1 MCRRGLLD
9 ALKFREEP
17 PEAVFLFG
25 IGRGNERNITCAPG
39 FVNINVNFRLTP
51 GGPDGIPE
59 QPTGARRLCGIAGPA
74 KFDHTR
80 ASRDQSQLHAI
91 AVNEV
96 TGDGQVRQD
105 DAHYND
111 HFGLPFF
118 SLRRR
123 KVGPCI
129 RGFGPQ
135 SPRRAAALS
144 LPLMR
149 RTHNAPSPS
158 SAILDRK
165 INHYFNVTS
174 LNVKR
179 LLGSALARLIA
190 SPRRKRV
197 AAGAIADQFPLTG
210 PERQ

>member
-59 QPTGARRLCGIAGPA
+59 QPTGARRLCGIAGPV
-74 KFDHTR
+74 KSDHTR

-118 SLRRR
+118 LSPAPESWSLHS
-123 KVGPCI
+123 GL
-129 RGFGPQ
+129 
-135 SPRRAAALS
+135 RAPIATKSSSVEFAAHAADAQCS
-144 LPLMR
+144 
-149 RTHNAPSPS
+149 
-158 SAILDRK
+158 
-165 INHYFNVTS
+165 
-174 LNVKR
+174 
-179 LLGSALARLIA
+179 IA
-190 SPRRKRV
+190 KFCHPGQKN
-197 AAGAIADQFPLTG
+197 
-210 PERQ
+210 